1 MARNI
6 GNQLS
11 TGIVAA
17 VLSGGMISYCFS
29 EPNKVESELRERCG
43 KRTEEIWKK
52 KFGIDDISNTKDAQI
67 ISKYENHYNATLD
80 KCFYLTRSDIIGKKK
95 VTKVE
100 RLFDVE
106 NKEYGRFT
114 GGNGDTFHTLC
125 SLGRARI
132 SAVQKMNGVCLS
144 SNTWKTLIDWVVVD
158 GVLVGLKSNIVQ
170 VASVVLMI
178 GAGLQDT

>member
-17 VLSGGMISYCFS
+17 VLSGGMISNCFS
-29 EPNKVESELRERCG
+29 EPSKVEYELRERCG

-52 KFGIDDISNTKDAQI
+52 KFGIDDISNTKNGQI
-67 ISKYENHYNATLD
+67 ISK
-80 KCFYLTRSDIIGKKK
+80 DIIGKKK

-100 RLFDVE
+100 RLFDVDD

-114 GGNGDTFHTLC
+114 GGNGDTFHICVMFVGRGTHKC
-125 SLGRARI
+125 SSEDEWR
-132 SAVQKMNGVCLS
+132 
-144 SNTWKTLIDWVVVD
+144 
-158 GVLVGLKSNIVQ
+158 VLVKQYMEDAN
-170 VASVVLMI
+170 
-178 GAGLQDT
+178 

>member
-17 VLSGGMISYCFS
+17 VLSGGMISNCFS
-29 EPNKVESELRERCG
+29 EPSKVEYELRERCG

-52 KFGIDDISNTKDAQI
+52 KFGIDDISNTKNGQI
-67 ISKYENHYNATLD
+67 ISKYETHYNPTLD

-100 RLFDVE
+100 RLFELMTTKSTEGSQAVTE
-106 NKEYGRFT
+106 TLFI
-114 GGNGDTFHTLC
+114 FALC

-132 SAVQKMNGVCLS
+132 SAVQKMNGVCWS
-144 SNTWKTLIDWVVVD
+144 SNTWKTLID
-158 GVLVGLKSNIVQ
+158 GL
-170 VASVVLMI
+170 
-178 GAGLQDT
+178 

>member
-1 MARNI
+1 MDTNI

-11 TGIVAA
+11 TVLVTA
-17 VLSGGMISYCFS
+17 VLSGGMISSCFS
-29 EPNKVESELRERCG
+29 EPNRIEAELRERCV

-52 KFGIDDISNTKDAQI
+52 KFGVNDISNTKDGQI

-100 RLFDVE
+100 RLFDVDE

-114 GGNGDTFHTLC
+114 GGNGDTFHICVMFVGKDTHRC
-125 SLGRARI
+125 SSEDDWRG
-132 SAVQKMNGVCLS
+132 
-144 SNTWKTLIDWVVVD
+144 LIKRYMEDA
-158 GVLVGLKSNIVQ
+158 N
-170 VASVVLMI
+170 
-178 GAGLQDT
+178 

>member
-17 VLSGGMISYCFS
+17 VLSGGMISNCFS
-29 EPNKVESELRERCG
+29 EPSKVEYELRERCG

-52 KFGIDDISNTKDAQI
+52 KFGIDDISNTKNGQI
-67 ISKYENHYNATLD
+67 ISKYETHYNATLD

-100 RLFDVE
+100 RLFDVDD

-114 GGNGDTFHTLC
+114 GGNGDTFHICVMFVGRGTHKC
-125 SLGRARI
+125 SSEDEWR
-132 SAVQKMNGVCLS
+132 
-144 SNTWKTLIDWVVVD
+144 
-158 GVLVGLKSNIVQ
+158 VLVKQYMEDAN
-170 VASVVLMI
+170 
-178 GAGLQDT
+178 